1 LNDKPLSPS
10 KEAPIVNPV
19 KVLILTANPTDTDR
33 LQLNREVS
41 KIKDALERSTYRDR
55 FQVIERGAV
64 TVHDLANTII
74 KHNPDIVH
82 FSGHGAG
89 EQGLAF
95 EDDKGQLKLVPTDA
109 LVETFRLANTR
120 KTVKCVFLNACYSE
134 IQADAIYQ
142 QIDCVVGMNQPIG
155 DKTAIQFSPHF
166 YAALAEGRSFQD
178 AFDYAKNFL
187 RLDSNK
193 EAATPMQKIRQGAA
207 NLFSEFQPI
216 AEPTSVASL
225 SSQPTRHSTM
235 SIGNISINGD
245 GNPVSVIE
253 GNGNTVSQ
261 NINRVATSSSDLQAA
276 IAALADLKRAIANT
290 DALGSYEKSNAE
302 GTVAFIEKEIQKSP
316 PDKSG
321 VKRAIAALKQ
331 ALESVVTLAEPVT
344 KVAELLAKAWMV

>member
-1 LNDKPLSPS
+1 M
-10 KEAPIVNPV
+10 NPV
-19 KVLILTANPTDTDR
+19 KVLILTANPTDSAR
-33 LQLNREVS
+33 LQLNREVNS
-41 KIKDALERSTYRDR
+41 IKDALEQATLRDR
-55 FQVIERGAV
+55 FQVTERGAV
-64 TVHDLANTII
+64 TVHDLANTIL
-74 KHNPDIVH
+74 KHSPDIVH
-82 FSGHGAG
+82 FSGHGEG
-89 EQGLAF
+89 ERGLAL
-95 EDDKGQLKLVPTDA
+95 EDDNGQLKLVPTDA

-142 QIDCVVGMNQPIG
+142 QVNCVVGMNQPIG
-155 DKTAIQFSPHF
+155 DKTAIQFSPQF
-166 YAALAEGRSFQD
+166 YAALAEGCSFQD
-178 AFDYAKNFL
+178 AFDHAKNFL
-187 RLDSNK
+187 KLDSNK
-193 EAATPMQKIRQGAA
+193 EAATPIQKIRQGAA

-216 AEPTSVASL
+216 AESTSIASS
-225 SSQPTRHSTM
+225 SSQPTQHSTM

-245 GNPVSVIE
+245 GNLSNVIW

-261 NINRVATSSSDLQAA
+261 STNQFATSSPDLEAA

-302 GTVAFIEKEIQKSP
+302 GTVEFIEKEIQKSP

-344 KVAELLAKAWMV
+344 KVVELLAKAWMV